1 MEKPIT
7 LQIEQFKQDLVHLV
21 NGSGIPVFLLD
32 YILKDFYNEIH
43 MLNRN
48 QLEKDEKSYQEH
60 TENQ

>member
-21 NGSGIPVFLLD
+21 NESGIPVFLLD

-48 QLEKDEKSYQEH
+48 QL
-60 TENQ
+60 